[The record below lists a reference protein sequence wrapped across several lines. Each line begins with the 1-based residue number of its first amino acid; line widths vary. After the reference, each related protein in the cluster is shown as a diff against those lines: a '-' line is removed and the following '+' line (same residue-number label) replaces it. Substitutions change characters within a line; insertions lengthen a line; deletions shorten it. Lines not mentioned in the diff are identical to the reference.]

1 MIGVADLILHHFPVS
16 PFSEKVRL
24 ILGFKG
30 LAWKSVT
37 VPMLMPKPDVVA
49 LTGGY
54 RKTPF
59 LQIGADVYCD
69 TALIVEVLEGVKPTP
84 SIFPGDNLGLA
95 QVLAQWADNTL
106 FWAAIRFNRG
116 HKGAGKNIAGVQPEL
131 ARALFADRTAM
142 GFDMDW
148 VSPAD
153 ASTPFQTYR
162 QRVLEILADKPY
174 LMGTSPCIA
183 DFAAVHSFWYLYARP
198 SAAMGM
204 AHLDT
209 KLQQWM
215 KRMMDFGHGQR
226 EDIDAAQSIDIAARS
241 QPLPVGQGFLRL
253 DNFVD
258 DHGIALG
265 SRVSIAAES
274 FGTELTH
281 GELIAA
287 TSQHYSLRR
296 TDPRAGTVHV
306 HFPRIGYVLKT

>member
-1 MIGVADLILHHFPVS
+1 MADLILHHFPVS
-16 PFSEKVRL
+16 PFSEKLRL

-37 VPMLMPKPDVVA
+37 VPMLLPKPDVVA

-59 LQIGADVYCD
+59 LQIGADIYCD
-69 TALIVEVLEGVKPTP
+69 TALIVEVLESVKPEP
-84 SIFPGDNLGLA
+84 SIFPREGAALA
-95 QVLAQWADNTL
+95 RTLAQWADNTL

-116 HKGAGKNIAGVQPEL
+116 PKGAGKNIAGVMPEL
-131 ARALFADRTAM
+131 AKALFADRKAM

-153 ASTPFQTYR
+153 AATPFQGYQ

-174 LMGTSPCIA
+174 LMGAQPCIA

-198 SAAMGM
+198 GAAMGISDVD
-204 AHLDT
+204 A
-209 KLQQWM
+209 KLRQWM
-215 KRMMDFGHGQR
+215 KRMMAFGHGQR
-226 EDIDAAQSIDIAARS
+226 EDIDAAQSIDVAKRS
-241 QPLPVGQGFLRL
+241 QPLPVGQGPLKSERFI
-253 DNFVD
+253 D

-265 SRVSIAAES
+265 SRVAIAAES
-274 FGTELTH
+274 FGTELTE

-296 TDPRAGTVHV
+296 SDEKAGTVHV